1 MERGVGRTR
10 HVRVVVVFLAM
21 PALLFASPV
30 SLSAQP
36 WVPARG
42 EGTVALGYQNYYV
55 VGHFDLRG
63 QQNTNG
69 GTHTKSLAAE
79 LELGITDTVALTVAL
94 PFVSSKYTGSS
105 SYIVG
110 GRVVTPGPLDDGSYH
125 GAFQDFRIDV
135 RRRFVVGRLPVA
147 PFAGVTIP
155 SHAYET
161 QGEAVPGRRRP
172 ELVVGASAGGALHRI
187 LPAAYV
193 QVRGAVGATPE
204 LNDFSAVRST
214 LDLEGGYAI
223 TSRLTVRGL
232 LGWQFRLKGPLAPEL
247 PQSLWLD
254 HDRYIVGNYF
264 NAGGGTTI
272 SLTRSIDIYGVW
284 VSTLS
289 GKNGAHASR
298 SLAVG
303 ASWSFGGG
311 FSGFGD
317 TE

>member
-1 MERGVGRTR
+1 VGRTR
-10 HVRVVVVFLAM
+10 HVRVVVVLLAM
-21 PALLFASPV
+21 LATGLACPV
-30 SLSAQP
+30 SLSAQT

-42 EGTVALGYQNYYV
+42 EGTVSLSYQNYYV

-69 GTHTKSLAAE
+69 ATHTKSLAAE
-79 LELGITDTVALTVAL
+79 LELGVTDSVALTVAV
-94 PFVSSKYTGSS
+94 PFIASKYVGSP
-105 SYIVG
+105 SYVVG

-135 RRRFVVGRLPVA
+135 RRLFVARSLPVA

-155 SHAYET
+155 SHPYET
-161 QGEAVPGRRRP
+161 RGEAVPGRRRP
-172 ELVVGASAGGALHRI
+172 ELVVGATAGGTLHRV

-193 QVRGAVGATPE
+193 QVRTAVGATPE

-214 LDLEGGYAI
+214 IDLEGGYAV

-232 LGWQFRLKGPLAPEL
+232 LGWQFRIKGPLSPEL
-247 PQSLWLD
+247 PDSLWPD

-303 ASWSFGGG
+303 ASWSFGGS
-311 FSGFGD
+311 FRGFGD

>member
-1 MERGVGRTR
+1 MDRTR
-10 HVRVVVVFLAM
+10 RARVVSVFLAM
-21 PALLFASPV
+21 LATGLASPA

-42 EGTVALGYQNYYV
+42 EGTVSLGYQNYYV

-69 GTHTKSLAAE
+69 ATHSKSLAAE

-94 PFVSSKYTGSS
+94 PFISSKYTGPP

-110 GRVVTPGPLDDGSYH
+110 GRVVTAGPLDDGSYH
-125 GAFQDFRIDV
+125 GAFQDFRVDV
-135 RRRFVVGRLPVA
+135 RRLFLLGSLPVA

-155 SHAYET
+155 SHEYET
-161 QGEAVPGRRRP
+161 HGEAVPGRRRP
-172 ELVVGASAGGALHRI
+172 ELVVGASAGGALHRL

-193 QVRGAVGATPE
+193 QVRGAVGATPQ

-214 LDLEGGYAI
+214 IDLDGGYAI
-223 TSRLTVRGL
+223 ASRLTVRGL
-232 LGWQFRLKGPLAPEL
+232 LGWQFRIKGPLAPEL
-247 PQSLWLD
+247 PDSLWLD
-254 HDRYIVGNYF
+254 HDRYIVGNSF

-289 GKNGAHASR
+289 GKNGAHAAR

-311 FSGFGD
+311 FSGFGG